1 MPGSFP
7 GIIPAHTTHKPMPVL
22 RILAALLLCGGLAA
36 QPATADQD
44 AALARQDVAQLFALS
59 ERQRHA
65 AWPQGYTPPPLH
77 RLDEVQAAL
86 PELLGAFMSWTPL
99 PDGQLLTIVAT
110 NHNATFF
117 VQPLPP
123 WTDEL
128 LEQFLL
134 SLQQPPAPE
143 ELQDAFD
150 QYTRQAIELYELLLA
165 DALAWLPPKTTR
177 LVVSPFGK
185 WRLLPLQAL
194 IAEVEHPVAS
204 YQYLPFLGKKYRFDY
219 TLSGSAWLEARR
231 RAARQDKPEVRA
243 LLVAPDYFGYE
254 WPHPDDRTTRQYLQL
269 LQAEEGAL
277 PSLTATPALTETIE
291 RLGGQVWRAGQAT
304 PKQMTTSV
312 PSSGVWH
319 AQAHLLPRG
328 SHPDSLLLVLTPWED
343 DGLLPLGALATAGLH
358 ARLAVLPACH
368 WGMLSLPE
376 AARALQ
382 SLLVSMH
389 RAGTAT
395 TLVNLWYAN
404 DEADTLL
411 FGTFYSRLQAGLPPS
426 EALAQAQIAW
436 LNETKTNIEAHP
448 SRWARY
454 AIWGADASVPLR
466 RSPLWWYVPMA
477 VLVMGWFVWR
487 YLRQLKQEAQQQAE
501 NID

>member
-1 MPGSFP
+1 
-7 GIIPAHTTHKPMPVL
+7 MPVL
-22 RILAALLLCGGLAA
+22 RILAALLLCGVLAA
-36 QPATADQD
+36 QPTTTDWD
-44 AALARQDVAQLFALS
+44 AALARQDVAQLFTLS

-65 AWPQGYTPPPLH
+65 AWPEGYAPPPLH
-77 RLDEVQAAL
+77 QLDELQAAL
-86 PELLGAFMSWTPL
+86 AEQLGAFVSWTPL
-99 PDGQLLTIVAT
+99 PDGQLLTLVAT
-110 NHNATFF
+110 NHSATFF
-117 VQPLPP
+117 VQSLPP
-123 WTDEL
+123 WADEL

-134 SLQQPPAPE
+134 SLQQPPEPE

-185 WRLLPLQAL
+185 WRLLPLQPL

-219 TLSGSAWLEARR
+219 TLSGSAWLEARLL
-231 RAARQDKPEVRA
+231 AARQGKPEVRA

-254 WPHPDDRTTRQYLQL
+254 WPRPDDHITRQYLQL
-269 LQAEEGAL
+269 LQAEDGAL
-277 PSLTATPALTETIE
+277 PSLVATPALAETIE
-291 RLGGQVWRAGQAT
+291 RLGGQVWRAEQAT
-304 PKQMTTSV
+304 PKQMTTSA

-328 SHPDSLLLVLTPWED
+328 THPDSLLLALTPWDD
-343 DGLLPLGALATAGLH
+343 DGLLPLGTLATAGLH

-368 WGMLSLPE
+368 WGMLSLAE

-382 SLLVSMH
+382 SLLVTMQ

-404 DEADTLL
+404 EETDALL
-411 FGTFYSRLQAGLPPS
+411 FETFYSRLRAGLPPS

-436 LNETKTNIEAHP
+436 LNETKTNLEAHP
-448 SRWARY
+448 AHWAGY
-454 AIWGADASVPLR
+454 AVWGADASVPLR
-466 RSPLWWYVPMA
+466 LSPLWWYVPTA
-477 VLVMGWFVWR
+477 ALVMVWFVWR
-487 YLRQLKQEAQQQAE
+487 YLRQLKREAQEAE
-501 NID
+501 PTD